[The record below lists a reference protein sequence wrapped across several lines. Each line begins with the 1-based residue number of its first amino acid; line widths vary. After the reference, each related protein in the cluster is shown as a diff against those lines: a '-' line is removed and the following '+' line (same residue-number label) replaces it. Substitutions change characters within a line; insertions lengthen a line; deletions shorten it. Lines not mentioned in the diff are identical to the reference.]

1 MKTSRVEGSIV
12 RRILLDFDGM
22 FLRDLITDYDIEV
35 AIKVKQ
41 NDGVID

>member
-12 RRILLDFDGM
+12 RRILLDCDRM
-22 FLRDLITDYDIEV
+22 FLRDLIVDDDIEV

-41 NDGVID
+41 NDGIID